1 MITIDGSYGEGGGQI
16 LRNAVALSTIT
27 NKPVKITNIRVNR
40 PNPGM
45 KAQHYVAIKSIA
57 EICNAE
63 TEGLEIGST
72 CVTFKPSTIKGGK
85 YKFEVGTAGSITLA
99 FQAIILSMVKTKEPL
114 TISLTGGT
122 DVKWSPSWNY
132 FQNVFLPLI
141 KKMGVN
147 VFPKLILRGYY
158 PKGGGEA
165 VITIN
170 PIKKI
175 QPLKLDKPEEH
186 LGINGLINISNL
198 PDHIITRMKH
208 TVIKTLLKNDLQ
220 TTIDVDQSTSLSPG
234 VGVTLWTQSKNAILG
249 CTVLGEKDTSS
260 EEVGKK
266 ATNDLLREI
275 EAETTLDVHAFDQI
289 LPYMALAKDNGI
301 SKCIV
306 RELSSHASTNIWL
319 IQQFLDVDFE
329 AVQSETNIL
338 FTIK

>member
-1 MITIDGSYGEGGGQI
+1 LITIDGSYGEGGGQI